1 MTELRVEDLTFQV
14 RESRRRKTLEITVDR
29 EGELAIAAP
38 AGTDPEQM
46 RTFVVE
52 KRGWIYRKLAEKARR
67 HRPLPK
73 KKYVDGE
80 GFLYLGRSHRLKTV
94 HTTEQ
99 AVPLKLDGGRFH
111 IRQDALNDARQH
123 FIQWY
128 TARANDWLGHQVD
141 AHAQRLGLSPA
152 GVKVQDLGF
161 RWGSC
166 GRGDWLYFHWKTIL
180 LPRNIAEYVAVH
192 ELIHLHEP
200 HHTPEF
206 WRRLERAMPD
216 YEQRKR
222 WLAEHGIEV
231 EGI

>member
-1 MTELRVEDLTFQV
+1 MTELRVEDLTIQV

-29 EGELAIAAP
+29 DGELFIAAP

-52 KRGWIYRKLAEKARR
+52 KRGWIYRKLAEKAQR
-67 HRPLPK
+67 HRALPRK
-73 KKYVDGE
+73 EYVDGE

-94 HTTEQ
+94 PAAAQ
-99 AVPLKLDGGRFH
+99 AVPLKLEAGRFR
-111 IRQDALNDARQH
+111 IREDALSAARGH

-128 TARANDWLGHQVD
+128 TARANDWLGRQVD
-141 AHAQRLGLSPA
+141 AHARRLGLSPA

-180 LPRNIAEYVAVH
+180 LPRTIAEYVAVH

-216 YEQRKR
+216 YDQRKR

-231 EGI
+231 EGV